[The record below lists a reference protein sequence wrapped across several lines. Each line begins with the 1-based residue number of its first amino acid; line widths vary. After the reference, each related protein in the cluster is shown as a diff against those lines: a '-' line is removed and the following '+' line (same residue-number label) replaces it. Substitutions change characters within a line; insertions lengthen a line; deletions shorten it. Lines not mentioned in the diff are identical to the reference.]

1 MKNLILGAAVVAL
14 AAACGGGGKPQLL
27 DANIDAPVACNPVAQ
42 TGCMAGE
49 KCTWVVDIDG
59 SQTMNDIGHVGCAP
73 VGAAPIAEGGT
84 CVDATATAN
93 AGADNCAAGTL
104 CIARQCK
111 PICDPQVAG
120 AAAGSCK
127 TDFACSLYAGV
138 FESAGT
144 AIAGVCDPQ
153 CDPLTQQLKVGTT
166 NIDACGSADPT
177 KPTSTCVR
185 GARFANFTC
194 APTGSMLYPN
204 TDRQTPFLN
213 PGGLPY
219 PNGCA
224 PGFIPFFIESQG
236 SMKTLCSGLCKAVKM
251 DKTIFAD
258 GATPANVKP
267 WGDTAALGKLTTEAA
282 PKAGNAVCT
291 VGVKGSIA
299 PTDPQTGAGTEDCR
313 FLWFPLAISNGG
325 VTKPVDTPY
334 NNTLGICF
342 AYSKFVAVDTNG
354 DMTPDAPEKSCSE
367 LGTVPDDI
375 YGTADEN
382 GCYPIAGFPGA
393 SAQAG
398 STPARKATR
407 RAAIYRLS
415 LGDEPLARHI
425 LAN

>member
-14 AAACGGGGKPQLL
+14 AACGGGGKPQLL

-42 TGCMAGE
+42 TGCMASE

-59 SQTMNDIGHVGCAP
+59 SQTMNEIGHVGCAP
-73 VGAAPIAEGGT
+73 VGAAPIAEGGA
-84 CVDATATAN
+84 CADATATAN
-93 AGADNCAAGTL
+93 AGADTCAAGTL

-127 TDFACSLYAGV
+127 ADFACSLYAGV

-153 CDPLTQQLKVGTT
+153 CDPLTQQVGTT
-166 NIDACGSADPT
+166 KTDACGSADPT
-177 KPTSTCVR
+177 KPSATCVR

-194 APTGSMLYPN
+194 APSGSMLYPK
-204 TDRQTPFLN
+204 TDRQTPLLN

-236 SMKTLCSGLCKAVKM
+236 SMKTLCSGMCKPVKM

-258 GATPANVKP
+258 VATPANVKP
-267 WGDTAALGKLTTEAA
+267 WGDTSALGKLTVDSA

-299 PTDPQTGAGTEDCR
+299 PTDPTTGAGTEDCR

-325 VTKPVDTPY
+325 VTMPVNTPY

-367 LGTVPDDI
+367 LGTAADDI
-375 YGTADEN
+375 YGTAEEN
-382 GCYPIAGFPGA
+382 GCYPVTGFPGA
-393 SAQAG
+393 SAQSG
-398 STPARKATR
+398 STQARKTAR
-407 RAAIYRLS
+407 RGAIYRLS

-425 LAN
+425 LN

>member
-27 DANIDAPVACNPVAQ
+27 DANIDAPVACNPVSQ

-59 SQTMNDIGHVGCAP
+59 SQNMNESGHVGCAP
-73 VGAAPIAEGGT
+73 VGAAPVAEGGM
-84 CVDATATAN
+84 CNDATAAVN
-93 AGADNCAAGTL
+93 AGVDDCAAGTL
-104 CIARQCK
+104 CIAKLCK

-127 TDFACSLYAGV
+127 ADFACSRYAGV

-153 CDPLTQQLKVGTT
+153 CDPLTQQLKVG
-166 NIDACGSADPT
+166 IGSHEACGSADPT
-177 KPTSTCVR
+177 KPTSTCVY
-185 GARFANFTC
+185 GSRFANFTC
-194 APTGSMLYPN
+194 APVVNATLYAR
-204 TDRQTPFLN
+204 TDRQTPFANLQ
-213 PGGLPY
+213 GLPY

-224 PGFIPFFIESQG
+224 PGFVPFFIESQG

-258 GATPANVKP
+258 VATPANVKP
-267 WGDTAALGKLTTEAA
+267 WGDMAALGKLTAEAA

-325 VTKPVDTPY
+325 VTRPVDTPY

-367 LGTVPDDI
+367 LGTAPDDI
-375 YGTADEN
+375 YGTAEEN
-382 GCYPIAGFPGA
+382 GCYPVAGFPGA
-393 SAQAG
+393 SVQAG
-398 STPARKATR
+398 STALRSNAHR
-407 RAAIYRLS
+407 RMSYRLS
-415 LGDEPLARHI
+415 LGDEPLARHV
-425 LAN
+425 LN